1 MIQHVPQAGPGEP
14 GAGQQ
19 LVPGPAPG
27 TPDGVVG
34 VAPDA
39 SLIAIRQSSPQF
51 GPANPSPEEVAAHR
65 KAGDV
70 VTLARAIRHAA
81 DLGARVINVSLASC
95 INAMTPVNQDPLG
108 AAVRYAAVDK
118 DAVVVAAAGNRGDPW
133 QQDCQQ
139 NPIATDLDAAD
150 PRGWGSVKTIVTP
163 AWFSDYVLTVGAVT
177 PDGLPMPDSIAG
189 PWVSVAAP
197 GYRIMGLSSTNGAP
211 VNALPDNNN
220 PGTGNGYWGT
230 SFSAAYVSGIAAL
243 VRAKFPNLT
252 SHQVIRRIPAT
263 AHNPAQG
270 VDNQVGYGVVD
281 PVAALTFDVGA
292 GDPNP
297 AERLSTQ
304 LQVPPTPPPPDTRPR
319 TTALIGAALVLAAVA
334 AFAGVRALRRRMT

>member
-1 MIQHVPQAGPGEP
+1 M
-14 GAGQQ
+14 
-19 LVPGPAPG
+19 
-27 TPDGVVG
+27 
-34 VAPDA
+34 
-39 SLIAIRQSSPQF
+39 
-51 GPANPSPEEVAAHR
+51 
-65 KAGDV
+65 
-70 VTLARAIRHAA
+70 
-81 DLGARVINVSLASC
+81 
-95 INAMTPVNQDPLG
+95 
-108 AAVRYAAVDK
+108 
-118 DAVVVAAAGNRGDPW
+118 
-133 QQDCQQ
+133 
-139 NPIATDLDAAD
+139 
-150 PRGWGSVKTIVTP
+150 TP

-252 SHQVIRRIPAT
+252 SHQVIRRITAT

-292 GDPNP
+292 GDPKP
-297 AERLSTQ
+297 AEQLSTPAAGPADPAAPGHPAAHDRAGRGGAGAGRGGGVRRGAGAAQ
-304 LQVPPTPPPPDTRPR
+304 EDDMRQHRRQRAAAAPAAAAVVALEVVALAVSGAAAGTPVRLVARRRRSRCRRGGAADHRGPAQRRRVGESPAAAAVPSRTAVRPAGAAVDVPCGPVMCGVRGGTARGDHDGRGARPR
-319 TTALIGAALVLAAVA
+319 LHADVPARILAEPDRKRAADC
-334 AFAGVRALRRRMT
+334 RC